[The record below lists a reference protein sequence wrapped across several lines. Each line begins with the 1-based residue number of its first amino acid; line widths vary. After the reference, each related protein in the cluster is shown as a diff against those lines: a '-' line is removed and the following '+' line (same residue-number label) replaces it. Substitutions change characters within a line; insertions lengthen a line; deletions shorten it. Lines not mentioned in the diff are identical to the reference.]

1 MPEPRNSFLPK
12 KHRLMR
18 PEGPDQVSERNLNA
32 RIRDAEAALAAF
44 TDEAND
50 RDNRVIAAEA
60 KAEKA
65 EKKAAKDRAERDATV
80 GKFAELEDALVAA
93 KAETASR
100 VATLEAEAEILAM
113 RDREARDELDRLRA
127 TKDRSE

>member
-1 MPEPRNSFLPK
+1 L
-12 KHRLMR
+12 
-18 PEGPDQVSERNLNA
+18 SERNLNA
-32 RIRDAEAALAAF
+32 RIRDAEAALAAIR
-44 TDEAND
+44 DEAND

-60 KAEKA
+60 KAKKA

-113 RDREARDELDRLRA
+113 RDRDARDELDRLRA